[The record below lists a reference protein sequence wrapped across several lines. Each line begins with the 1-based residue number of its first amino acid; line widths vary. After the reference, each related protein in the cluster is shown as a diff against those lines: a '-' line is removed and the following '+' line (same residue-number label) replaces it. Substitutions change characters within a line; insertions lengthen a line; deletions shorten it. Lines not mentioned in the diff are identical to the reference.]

1 MYGSSLVDQWLASVR
16 RSYAEGVNAP
26 VWDDGDWHGL
36 PTLDADLEAEIC
48 VVGLGGSGLA
58 AIHELLQLGRKVVG
72 IDAGSVAGGA
82 AGRNGGFLL
91 AGIARFYHQSVAE
104 LGRDLARRLYQA
116 TLEQMARMLA
126 ETPQARR
133 VGSLRIAATAEELE
147 DCAAHLEALQAD
159 GFAAL
164 PYVGPEGE
172 GLLIPSDGVFN
183 PLQRC
188 RQLARQA
195 LEAGARLFE
204 HSPAQYISGQE
215 VKTPKGRVFC
225 QRVLVAVDGRLE
237 QLLPEL
243 ESRVR
248 TARLQ
253 MLATAP
259 VERRFT
265 RPVYRRWGYDYWQQ
279 LPDGRIA
286 LGGMR
291 DAGGEAEWTTQAEPT
306 NAVQMRLE
314 ELLRQLDIHAPITH
328 RWAAP
333 VAYTPTGLPIAE
345 EVRPGV
351 WAIGAYSG
359 TGNVVGAL
367 LGREVAWALL
377 GARMPGAVWLA

>member
-1 MYGSSLVDQWLASVR
+1 VG
-16 RSYAEGVNAP
+16 YAERVSGP
-26 VWDDGDWHGL
+26 VWDDGDWQGL
-36 PTLDADLEAEIC
+36 RSLEGELEADVC

-58 AIHELLQLGRKVVG
+58 AIHELLRLGRSVVG

-91 AGIARFYHQSVAE
+91 AGTARFYHQSVAE
-104 LGRDLARRLYQA
+104 HGRDLAKRLYQA
-116 TLEQMARMLA
+116 TLEQISYMMA
-126 ETPQARR
+126 ETPQAIRP

-147 DCAAHLEALQAD
+147 DCRAHLQALRAD
-159 GFAAL
+159 GFAAE

-172 GLLIPSDGVFN
+172 GLLVPSDAVFN

-188 RQLARQA
+188 RTLSQQA
-195 LEAGARLFE
+195 LKAGARLFE
-204 HSPAQYISGQE
+204 HSPALRISGQE
-215 VKTPKGRVFC
+215 VQTPKGRVHC
-225 QRVLVAVDGRLE
+225 QKVLVAVDGRLE

-243 ESRVR
+243 QGRVR

-259 VERRFT
+259 TQARFS

-291 DAGGEAEWTTQAEPT
+291 DAGGEAEWTAEAQPSQT
-306 NAVQMRLE
+306 VQLRLE
-314 ELLRQLDIHAPITH
+314 QLLRQLGVKAPITH
-328 RWAAP
+328 RWAAS

-345 EVRPGV
+345 EVRPDV
-351 WAIGAYSG
+351 WVVGAYSG

-367 LGREVAWALL
+367 LGREVAWVLH